1 MSENSRFIVLILYQ
15 KYKNF
20 VIFATENQP
29 KTYFMKNLRTIFLVV
44 AAVIFTAFN
53 LNAQEQE
60 LPKSL
65 EIPSAI
71 GDNMVLQQN
80 STVNIWGYAKPKS
93 KVAVSCDWI
102 AGKPVT
108 VKADAEGVWVVPVA
122 VPAASFNPHTV
133 TIKAGKEVRT
143 LTNILFGEV
152 WLCAG
157 QSNMEWPVRKT
168 LDMKG
173 ELQGKMN
180 TNIRLLCTGR
190 IAKETPQRDIPQQ
203 EGKNTKWAVCN
214 PEDLAQFSAVGY
226 GFGKE
231 LQQALGV
238 PIGLVDASFGGTYI
252 EGWMK
257 KEVIEADSKIM
268 RDCTKIKHK
277 VWKGKESHLY
287 NANIYPIRY
296 NSFAGVIWYQG
307 CANVSSSPRGYA
319 HSLEVLI
326 NSWREEFNNPTMPFY
341 IVQLVPYT
349 YAGIKG
355 AQLRES
361 QEKAARKIDHC
372 EIVGTMDQ
380 LDIPGD
386 IHPRYKA
393 DVAHRLAQ
401 TALGEH
407 YGKSVGTFR
416 HPSYKSI
423 AVVGNTIRVSFNNVP
438 TTLKAEGRIN
448 GFQIGVTDPTNEK
461 KIKFYLAEATIEGDQ
476 VVVSA
481 EGVTSPKAVR
491 YCFNEDVGNLF
502 SAEGLPVLPFRSDK
516 NNASLSA
523 IPYIEQPSEI
533 AVTVEAK
540 KGYYTMGELTEGAHM
555 WPNLKQK
562 VSEVYP
568 KQFEGYKMLTAK
580 SIKKHKT
587 PATKVT
593 AHADGR
599 IYCLARN
606 TADIRKYHDKHGWKL
621 ITPAELRA
629 ITPDGK
635 KIAAQYICYREVKAG
650 ETVSLPRVVDHYSL
664 FVVAKEINLVEVE

>member
-1 MSENSRFIVLILYQ
+1 MKHL
-15 KYKNF
+15 
-20 VIFATENQP
+20 
-29 KTYFMKNLRTIFLVV
+29 KTLFLVV
-44 AAVIFTAFN
+44 VAALFATLN
-53 LNAQEQE
+53 LSAQEQE

-93 KVAVSCDWI
+93 KVSVACDWI
-102 AGKPVT
+102 AGKPTT
-108 VKADAEGVWVVPVA
+108 VKADAEGVWIVPVA
-122 VPAASFNPHTV
+122 VPAASFDPHTV
-133 TIKAGKEVRT
+133 TIKSGKQVVT
-143 LTNILFGEV
+143 LKNILFGEV

-173 ELQGKMN
+173 QLEGKLN

-190 IAKETPQRDIPQQ
+190 ISAETPQRDIPVQ

-214 PEDLAQFSAVGY
+214 AEDLAQFSAVGY

-231 LQQALGV
+231 LQEALGV
-238 PIGLVDASFGGTYI
+238 PVGLVDASYGGTFV

-257 KEVIEADSKIM
+257 REVIDSDAKILK
-268 RDCTKIKHK
+268 DCTKIKHK

-287 NANIYPIRY
+287 NANIYPIRH

-341 IVQLVPYT
+341 IVQLVPHT

-361 QEKAARKIDHC
+361 QEKVARRVEHC

-407 YGKSVGTFR
+407 YGKSVGIFR
-416 HPSYKSI
+416 HPSYKGMT
-423 AVVGNTIRVSFNNVP
+423 VEGNAIRVSLNHVP
-438 TTLKAEGRIN
+438 KGLKAEGRIN
-448 GFQIGVTDPTNEK
+448 GFQLGVTDPENEK
-461 KIKFYLAEATIEGDQ
+461 RLKFYVAEAKIEGKEI
-476 VVVSA
+476 VVTA
-481 EGVTSPKAVR
+481 EGVTAPKAVR
-491 YCFNEDVGNLF
+491 YCFNEDVGNVF
-502 SAEGLPVLPFRSDK
+502 SVEGLPLLPFRSDK

-523 IPYIEQPSEI
+523 TPYIEPASEI

-540 KGYYTMGELTEGAHM
+540 KGYYQMSELKEGAHM

-568 KQFEGYKMLTAK
+568 RQFEGFKMLTAN
-580 SIKKHKT
+580 SLKKHKT
-587 PATKVT
+587 AGGKIT
-593 AHADGR
+593 AAADGR
-599 IYCLARN
+599 IYCIARN

-621 ITPAELRA
+621 IIPAEVRA
-629 ITPDGK
+629 VKPDGK
-635 KIAAQYICYREVKAG
+635 KIAAQYVCYREVKAG
-650 ETVSLPRVVDHYSL
+650 ETVALPRVKDHYSL
-664 FVVAKEINLVEVE
+664 FVLAKDITLVEVE

>member
-1 MSENSRFIVLILYQ
+1 
-15 KYKNF
+15 
-20 VIFATENQP
+20 
-29 KTYFMKNLRTIFLVV
+29 MKNLKTLFLVV
-44 AAVIFTAFN
+44 VAALFATLN
-53 LNAQEQE
+53 LSAQEQE

-93 KVAVSCDWI
+93 KVSVACDWI
-102 AGKPVT
+102 AGKPTT
-108 VKADAEGVWVVPVA
+108 VKADAEGVWIVPVA
-122 VPAASFNPHTV
+122 VPAASFDPHTV
-133 TIKAGKEVRT
+133 TIKSGKQVVT
-143 LTNILFGEV
+143 LKNILFGEV

-168 LDMKG
+168 LDMKSQL
-173 ELQGKMN
+173 EGKLN

-190 IAKETPQRDIPQQ
+190 ISAETPQRDIPVQ

-214 PEDLAQFSAVGY
+214 AEDLAQFSAVGY

-231 LQQALGV
+231 LQEALGV
-238 PIGLVDASFGGTYI
+238 PVGLVDASYGGTYV

-257 KEVIEADSKIM
+257 REVIDSDAKILK
-268 RDCTKIKHK
+268 DCTKIKHK

-287 NANIYPIRY
+287 NANIYPIRH

-341 IVQLVPYT
+341 IVQLVPHT

-361 QEKAARKIDHC
+361 QEKVARRVEHC

-407 YGKSVGTFR
+407 YGKSVGIFR
-416 HPSYKSI
+416 HPSYKGMT
-423 AVVGNTIRVSFNNVP
+423 VEGNAIRVSLNHVP
-438 TTLKAEGRIN
+438 KGLKAEGRIN
-448 GFQIGVTDPTNEK
+448 GFQLGVTDPENEK
-461 KIKFYLAEATIEGDQ
+461 RLKFYVAEAKIEGKEI
-476 VVVSA
+476 VVTA
-481 EGVTSPKAVR
+481 EGVTAPKAVR
-491 YCFNEDVGNLF
+491 YCFNEDVGNVF
-502 SAEGLPVLPFRSDK
+502 SVEGLPLLPFRSDK

-523 IPYIEQPSEI
+523 TPYVEPASEI

-540 KGYYTMGELTEGAHM
+540 KGYYKMSELKEGAHM

-568 KQFEGYKMLTAK
+568 RQFEGFKMLTAN
-580 SIKKHKT
+580 SLKKHKT
-587 PATKVT
+587 AGGKIT
-593 AHADGR
+593 AAADGR
-599 IYCLARN
+599 IYCIARN

-621 ITPAELRA
+621 IIPAEVRA
-629 ITPDGK
+629 VKPDGK
-635 KIAAQYICYREVKAG
+635 KIAAQYVCYREVKAG
-650 ETVSLPRVVDHYSL
+650 EKVSLPRVKDHYSL
-664 FVVAKEINLVEVE
+664 FVLAKDITLVEVE

>member
-1 MSENSRFIVLILYQ
+1 MKSL
-15 KYKNF
+15 
-20 VIFATENQP
+20 
-29 KTYFMKNLRTIFLVV
+29 KTLFLVV
-44 AAVIFTAFN
+44 VAALFATLN
-53 LNAQEQE
+53 LSAQEQE

-93 KVAVSCDWI
+93 KVSVACDWI
-102 AGKPVT
+102 AGKPTT
-108 VKADAEGVWVVPVA
+108 VKADAEGVWIVPVA
-122 VPAASFNPHTV
+122 VPAASFDPHTV
-133 TIKAGKEVRT
+133 TIKSGKQVVT
-143 LTNILFGEV
+143 LKNILFGEV

-173 ELQGKMN
+173 QLEGKLN

-190 IAKETPQRDIPQQ
+190 ISAETPQRDIPVQD
-203 EGKNTKWAVCN
+203 GKNTKWAVCN
-214 PEDLAQFSAVGY
+214 AEDLAQFSAVGY

-231 LQQALGV
+231 LQEALGV
-238 PIGLVDASFGGTYI
+238 PVGLVDASYGGTYI

-257 KEVIEADSKIM
+257 REVIDSDAKILK
-268 RDCTKIKHK
+268 DCTKIKHK

-287 NANIYPIRY
+287 NANIYPIRH

-341 IVQLVPYT
+341 IVQLVPHT

-361 QEKAARKIDHC
+361 QEKVARRVEHC

-407 YGKSVGTFR
+407 YGKSVGIFR
-416 HPSYKSI
+416 HPSYKGM
-423 AVVGNTIRVSFNNVP
+423 AVEGNAIRVSLNHVP
-438 TTLKAEGRIN
+438 KGLKAEGRIN
-448 GFQIGVTDPTNEK
+448 GFQLGVTDPENEK
-461 KIKFYLAEATIEGDQ
+461 RLKFYVAEAKIEGKEI
-476 VVVSA
+476 VVTA
-481 EGVTSPKAVR
+481 EGVTAPKAVR
-491 YCFNEDVGNLF
+491 YCFNEDVGNVF
-502 SAEGLPVLPFRSDK
+502 SVEGLPLLPFRSDK

-523 IPYIEQPSEI
+523 TPYIEPASEI

-540 KGYYTMGELTEGAHM
+540 KGYYKMSELKEGAHM

-568 KQFEGYKMLTAK
+568 REFEGFKMLTAN
-580 SIKKHKT
+580 SLKKHKT
-587 PATKVT
+587 AGGKVT
-593 AHADGR
+593 AAADGR
-599 IYCLARN
+599 IYCIARN

-621 ITPAELRA
+621 IIPAEVRA
-629 ITPDGK
+629 VKPDGK
-635 KIAAQYICYREVKAG
+635 KIAAQYVCYREVKAG
-650 ETVSLPRVVDHYSL
+650 ETVALPRVKDHYSL
-664 FVVAKEINLVEVE
+664 FVLAKDITLVEVE

>member
-1 MSENSRFIVLILYQ
+1 MKSL
-15 KYKNF
+15 
-20 VIFATENQP
+20 
-29 KTYFMKNLRTIFLVV
+29 KTLFLVV
-44 AAVIFTAFN
+44 VVALFATLN
-53 LNAQEQE
+53 LSAQEQE

-93 KVAVSCDWI
+93 KVSVACDWI
-102 AGKPVT
+102 AGKPTT
-108 VKADAEGVWVVPVA
+108 VKADAEGVWIVPVA
-122 VPAASFNPHTV
+122 VPAASFDPHTV
-133 TIKAGKEVRT
+133 TIKSGKQVVT
-143 LTNILFGEV
+143 LKNILFGEV

-173 ELQGKMN
+173 QLEGALN

-190 IAKETPQRDIPQQ
+190 ISAETPQRDIPVQ

-214 PEDLAQFSAVGY
+214 AEDLAQFSAVGY

-231 LQQALGV
+231 LQEALGV
-238 PIGLVDASFGGTYI
+238 PVGLVDASYGGTYV

-257 KEVIEADSKIM
+257 REVIDSDAKILK
-268 RDCTKIKHK
+268 DCTKIKHK

-287 NANIYPIRY
+287 NANIYPIRH

-341 IVQLVPYT
+341 IVQLVPHT

-361 QEKAARKIDHC
+361 QEKVARRVEHC

-407 YGKSVGTFR
+407 YGKNVGIFR
-416 HPSYKSI
+416 HPSYKGMT
-423 AVVGNTIRVSFNNVP
+423 VEGNAIRVSLNHVP
-438 TTLKAEGRIN
+438 KGLKAEGRIN
-448 GFQIGVTDPTNEK
+448 GFQLGVTDPQNEK
-461 KIKFYLAEATIEGDQ
+461 RLKFYVAEAKIEGKEI
-476 VVVSA
+476 VVTA
-481 EGVTSPKAVR
+481 EGVTAPKAVR
-491 YCFNEDVGNLF
+491 YCFNEDVGNVF
-502 SAEGLPVLPFRSDK
+502 SVEGLPLLPFRSDK

-523 IPYIEQPSEI
+523 TPYIEPASEI

-540 KGYYTMGELTEGAHM
+540 KGYYQMSELKEGAHM

-568 KQFEGYKMLTAK
+568 RQFEGFKMLTAN
-580 SIKKHKT
+580 SLKKHKT
-587 PATKVT
+587 AGGKIT
-593 AHADGR
+593 AAADGR
-599 IYCLARN
+599 IYCIARN

-621 ITPAELRA
+621 IIPAEVRA
-629 ITPDGK
+629 VKPDGK
-635 KIAAQYICYREVKAG
+635 KIAAQYVCYREVKAG
-650 ETVSLPRVVDHYSL
+650 ETVALPRVKDHYSL
-664 FVVAKEINLVEVE
+664 FVLAKDITLVEVE

>member
-1 MSENSRFIVLILYQ
+1 
-15 KYKNF
+15 
-20 VIFATENQP
+20 
-29 KTYFMKNLRTIFLVV
+29 MKNLKTLFLVV
-44 AAVIFTAFN
+44 VAALFATLN
-53 LNAQEQE
+53 LSAQEQE

-93 KVAVSCDWI
+93 KVSVACDWI
-102 AGKPVT
+102 AGKPTT
-108 VKADAEGVWVVPVA
+108 VKADAEGVWIVPVA
-122 VPAASFNPHTV
+122 VPAASFDPHTV
-133 TIKAGKEVRT
+133 TIKSGKQVVT
-143 LTNILFGEV
+143 LKNILFGEV

-168 LDMKG
+168 LDMKSQLEG
-173 ELQGKMN
+173 ELN

-190 IAKETPQRDIPQQ
+190 ISAETPQRDIPVQ

-214 PEDLAQFSAVGY
+214 AEDLAQFSAVGY

-231 LQQALGV
+231 LQEALGV
-238 PIGLVDASFGGTYI
+238 PVGLVDASYGGTYV

-257 KEVIEADSKIM
+257 REVIDSDAKILK
-268 RDCTKIKHK
+268 DCTKIKHK

-287 NANIYPIRY
+287 NANIYPIRH

-341 IVQLVPYT
+341 IVQLVPHT

-361 QEKAARKIDHC
+361 QEKVARRVEHC

-407 YGKSVGTFR
+407 YGKNVGIFR
-416 HPSYKSI
+416 HPSYKGMT
-423 AVVGNTIRVSFNNVP
+423 VEGNAIRVSLNHVP
-438 TTLKAEGRIN
+438 KGLKAEGRIN
-448 GFQIGVTDPTNEK
+448 GFQLGVTDPENEK
-461 KIKFYLAEATIEGDQ
+461 RLKFFIAEAKIEGKEI
-476 VVVSA
+476 VVTA
-481 EGVTSPKAVR
+481 EGVTAPKAVR
-491 YCFNEDVGNLF
+491 YCFNEDVGNVF
-502 SAEGLPVLPFRSDK
+502 SVEGLPLLPFRSDK

-523 IPYIEQPSEI
+523 TPYVEPASEI

-540 KGYYTMGELTEGAHM
+540 KGYYKMSELKEGAHM

-568 KQFEGYKMLTAK
+568 RQFEGFKMLTAN
-580 SIKKHKT
+580 SLKKHKT
-587 PATKVT
+587 AGGKIT
-593 AHADGR
+593 AAADGR
-599 IYCLARN
+599 IYCIARN

-621 ITPAELRA
+621 IIPAEVRA
-629 ITPDGK
+629 VKPDGK
-635 KIAAQYICYREVKAG
+635 KIAAQYVCYREVKAG
-650 ETVSLPRVVDHYSL
+650 EKVSLPRVKDHYSL
-664 FVVAKEINLVEVE
+664 FVLAKDITLVEVE

>member
-1 MSENSRFIVLILYQ
+1 
-15 KYKNF
+15 
-20 VIFATENQP
+20 
-29 KTYFMKNLRTIFLVV
+29 MKNLKTLFLVV
-44 AAVIFTAFN
+44 VAALFATLN
-53 LNAQEQE
+53 LSAQEQE

-93 KVAVSCDWI
+93 KVSVACDWI
-102 AGKPVT
+102 AGKPTT
-108 VKADAEGVWVVPVA
+108 VKADAEGVWIVPVA
-122 VPAASFNPHTV
+122 VPAASFDPHTV
-133 TIKAGKEVRT
+133 TIKSGKQVVT
-143 LTNILFGEV
+143 LKNILFGEV

-173 ELQGKMN
+173 QLEGKLN

-190 IAKETPQRDIPQQ
+190 ISAETPQRDIPVQ

-214 PEDLAQFSAVGY
+214 AEDLAQFSAVGY

-231 LQQALGV
+231 LQEALGV
-238 PIGLVDASFGGTYI
+238 PVGLVDASYGGTYV

-257 KEVIEADSKIM
+257 REVIDSDAKILK
-268 RDCTKIKHK
+268 DCTKIKHK

-287 NANIYPIRY
+287 NANIYPIRH

-341 IVQLVPYT
+341 IVQLVPHT

-361 QEKAARKIDHC
+361 QEKVARRVEHC

-407 YGKSVGTFR
+407 YGKNVGIFR
-416 HPSYKSI
+416 HPSYKGM
-423 AVVGNTIRVSFNNVP
+423 AVEGNAIRVSLNHVP
-438 TTLKAEGRIN
+438 KGLKAEGRIN
-448 GFQIGVTDPTNEK
+448 GFQLGVTDPQNEK
-461 KIKFYLAEATIEGDQ
+461 RLKFFIAEAKIEGKEI
-476 VVVSA
+476 VVTA
-481 EGVTSPKAVR
+481 EGVTAPKAVR
-491 YCFNEDVGNLF
+491 YCFNEDVGNVF
-502 SAEGLPVLPFRSDK
+502 SVEGLPLLPFRSDK

-523 IPYIEQPSEI
+523 TPYIEPASEI

-540 KGYYTMGELTEGAHM
+540 KGYYKMSELKEGAHM

-568 KQFEGYKMLTAK
+568 RQFEGFKMLTAN
-580 SIKKHKT
+580 SLKKHKT
-587 PATKVT
+587 AGGKIT
-593 AHADGR
+593 AAADGR
-599 IYCLARN
+599 IYCIARN

-621 ITPAELRA
+621 IIPAEVRA
-629 ITPDGK
+629 VKPDGK
-635 KIAAQYICYREVKAG
+635 KIAAQYVCYREVKAG
-650 ETVSLPRVVDHYSL
+650 ETVALPRVKDHYSL
-664 FVVAKEINLVEVE
+664 FVLAKDITLVEVE

>member
-1 MSENSRFIVLILYQ
+1 
-15 KYKNF
+15 
-20 VIFATENQP
+20 
-29 KTYFMKNLRTIFLVV
+29 MKNLKTLFLVV
-44 AAVIFTAFN
+44 VAALFATLN
-53 LNAQEQE
+53 LSAQEQE

-93 KVAVSCDWI
+93 KVSVACDWI
-102 AGKPVT
+102 AGKPTT
-108 VKADAEGVWVVPVA
+108 VKADAEGVWIVPVA
-122 VPAASFNPHTV
+122 VPAASFDPHTV
-133 TIKAGKEVRT
+133 TIKSGKQVVT
-143 LTNILFGEV
+143 LKNILFGEV

-157 QSNMEWPVRKT
+157 QSNMEWPVRKA
-168 LDMKG
+168 LDMKSQL
-173 ELQGKMN
+173 EGKLN

-190 IAKETPQRDIPQQ
+190 ISAETPQRDIPVQ

-214 PEDLAQFSAVGY
+214 AEDLAQFSAVGY

-231 LQQALGV
+231 LQEALGV
-238 PIGLVDASFGGTYI
+238 PVGLVDASYGGTYV

-257 KEVIEADSKIM
+257 KEVIDSDAKILK
-268 RDCTKIKHK
+268 DCTKIKHK

-287 NANIYPIRY
+287 NANIYPIRH

-341 IVQLVPYT
+341 IVQLVPHT

-361 QEKAARKIDHC
+361 QEKVARRVEHC

-407 YGKSVGTFR
+407 YGKNVGIFR
-416 HPSYKSI
+416 HPSYKGMT
-423 AVVGNTIRVSFNNVP
+423 VEGNAIRVSLNHVP
-438 TTLKAEGRIN
+438 KGLKAEGRIN
-448 GFQIGVTDPTNEK
+448 GFQLGVTDPQNEK
-461 KIKFYLAEATIEGDQ
+461 RLKFYVAEAKIEGKEI
-476 VVVSA
+476 VVTA
-481 EGVTSPKAVR
+481 EGVTAPKAVR
-491 YCFNEDVGNLF
+491 YCFNEDVGNVF
-502 SAEGLPVLPFRSDK
+502 SVEGLPLLPFRSDK

-523 IPYIEQPSEI
+523 TPYIEPASEI

-540 KGYYTMGELTEGAHM
+540 KGYYKMSELKEGAHM

-568 KQFEGYKMLTAK
+568 RQFEGFKMLTAN
-580 SIKKHKT
+580 SLKKHKT
-587 PATKVT
+587 AGGKIT
-593 AHADGR
+593 AAADGR
-599 IYCLARN
+599 IYCIARN

-621 ITPAELRA
+621 IIPAEVRA
-629 ITPDGK
+629 VTPDGK
-635 KIAAQYICYREVKAG
+635 KIAAQYVCYREVKAG
-650 ETVSLPRVVDHYSL
+650 ETVALPRVKDHYSL
-664 FVVAKEINLVEVE
+664 FVLAKEITLVEVE

>member
-1 MSENSRFIVLILYQ
+1 MKSL
-15 KYKNF
+15 
-20 VIFATENQP
+20 
-29 KTYFMKNLRTIFLVV
+29 KTLFLVV
-44 AAVIFTAFN
+44 VAALFATLN
-53 LNAQEQE
+53 LSAQEQE

-93 KVAVSCDWI
+93 KVSVACDWI
-102 AGKPVT
+102 AGKPTT
-108 VKADAEGVWVVPVA
+108 VKADAEGVWIVPVA

-133 TIKAGKEVRT
+133 TIKSGKQVVT
-143 LTNILFGEV
+143 LKNILFGEV

-173 ELQGKMN
+173 QLEGKLN

-190 IAKETPQRDIPQQ
+190 ISAETPQRDIPVQ

-214 PEDLAQFSAVGY
+214 AEDLAQFSAVGY

-231 LQQALGV
+231 LQEALGV
-238 PIGLVDASFGGTYI
+238 PVGLVDASYGGTYV

-257 KEVIEADSKIM
+257 REVIDSDAKILK
-268 RDCTKIKHK
+268 DCTKIKHK

-287 NANIYPIRY
+287 NANIYPIRH

-341 IVQLVPYT
+341 IVQLVPHT

-361 QEKAARKIDHC
+361 QEKVARRVEHC

-407 YGKSVGTFR
+407 YGKSVGIFR
-416 HPSYKSI
+416 HPSYKGMT
-423 AVVGNTIRVSFNNVP
+423 VEGNAIRVSLNHVP
-438 TTLKAEGRIN
+438 KGLKAEGRIN
-448 GFQIGVTDPTNEK
+448 GFQLGVTDPENEK
-461 KIKFYLAEATIEGDQ
+461 RLKFYVAEAKIEGKEI
-476 VVVSA
+476 VVTA
-481 EGVTSPKAVR
+481 EGVTAPKAVR
-491 YCFNEDVGNLF
+491 YCFNEDVGNVF
-502 SAEGLPVLPFRSDK
+502 SVEGLPLLPFRSDK

-523 IPYIEQPSEI
+523 IPYIEPASEI

-540 KGYYTMGELTEGAHM
+540 KGYYKMSELKEGAHM

-568 KQFEGYKMLTAK
+568 REFEGFKMLTAN
-580 SIKKHKT
+580 SLKKHKT
-587 PATKVT
+587 AGGKIT
-593 AHADGR
+593 AAADGR
-599 IYCLARN
+599 IYCIARN

-621 ITPAELRA
+621 IIPAEVRA
-629 ITPDGK
+629 VKPDGK
-635 KIAAQYICYREVKAG
+635 KIAAQYVCYREVKAG
-650 ETVSLPRVVDHYSL
+650 ETVALPRVKDHYSL
-664 FVVAKEINLVEVE
+664 FVLAKDITLVEVE

>member
-1 MSENSRFIVLILYQ
+1 MKSL
-15 KYKNF
+15 
-20 VIFATENQP
+20 
-29 KTYFMKNLRTIFLVV
+29 KTLFLVV
-44 AAVIFTAFN
+44 VAALFATLN
-53 LNAQEQE
+53 LSAQEQE

-93 KVAVSCDWI
+93 KVSVACDWI
-102 AGKPVT
+102 AGKPTT
-108 VKADAEGVWVVPVA
+108 VKADAEGVWIVPVA
-122 VPAASFNPHTV
+122 VPAASFDPHTV
-133 TIKAGKEVRT
+133 TIKAGKQVVT
-143 LTNILFGEV
+143 LKNILFGEV

-173 ELQGKMN
+173 QLEGKLN

-190 IAKETPQRDIPQQ
+190 ISAETPQRDIPVQ

-214 PEDLAQFSAVGY
+214 AEDLAQFSAVGY

-231 LQQALGV
+231 LQEALGV
-238 PIGLVDASFGGTYI
+238 PVGLVDASYGGTYV

-257 KEVIEADSKIM
+257 REVIDSDAKILK
-268 RDCTKIKHK
+268 DCTKIKHK

-287 NANIYPIRY
+287 NANIYPIRH

-341 IVQLVPYT
+341 IVQLVPHT

-361 QEKAARKIDHC
+361 QEKVARRVEHC

-407 YGKSVGTFR
+407 YGKSVGIFR
-416 HPSYKSI
+416 HPSYKGM
-423 AVVGNTIRVSFNNVP
+423 AVEGNAIRVSLNHVP
-438 TTLKAEGRIN
+438 KGLKAEGRIN
-448 GFQIGVTDPTNEK
+448 GFQLGVTDPENEK
-461 KIKFYLAEATIEGDQ
+461 RLKFYVAEAKIEGKEI
-476 VVVSA
+476 VVSA
-481 EGVTSPKAVR
+481 EGVTAPKAVR
-491 YCFNEDVGNLF
+491 YCFNEDVGNVF
-502 SAEGLPVLPFRSDK
+502 SVEGLPLLPFRSDK

-523 IPYIEQPSEI
+523 TPYIEPASEI

-540 KGYYTMGELTEGAHM
+540 KGYYKMSELKEGAHM

-568 KQFEGYKMLTAK
+568 REFEGFKMLTAN
-580 SIKKHKT
+580 SLKKHKT
-587 PATKVT
+587 AGGKIT
-593 AHADGR
+593 AAADGR
-599 IYCLARN
+599 IYCIARN

-621 ITPAELRA
+621 IIPAEVRA
-629 ITPDGK
+629 VKPDGK
-635 KIAAQYICYREVKAG
+635 KIAAQYVCYREVKAG
-650 ETVSLPRVVDHYSL
+650 ETVALPRVNDHYSL
-664 FVVAKEINLVEVE
+664 FVLAKDITLVEVE

>member
-1 MSENSRFIVLILYQ
+1 MKHL
-15 KYKNF
+15 
-20 VIFATENQP
+20 
-29 KTYFMKNLRTIFLVV
+29 KTLFLVV
-44 AAVIFTAFN
+44 VAALFATLN
-53 LNAQEQE
+53 LSAQEQE

-93 KVAVSCDWI
+93 KVSVACDWI
-102 AGKPVT
+102 AGKPTT
-108 VKADAEGVWVVPVA
+108 VKADAEGVWIVPVA
-122 VPAASFNPHTV
+122 VPAASFDPHTV
-133 TIKAGKEVRT
+133 TIKSGKQVVT
-143 LTNILFGEV
+143 LKNILFGEV

-173 ELQGKMN
+173 QLEGKLN

-190 IAKETPQRDIPQQ
+190 ISAETPQRDIPVQ

-214 PEDLAQFSAVGY
+214 AEDLAQFSAVGY

-231 LQQALGV
+231 LQEALGV
-238 PIGLVDASFGGTYI
+238 PVGLVDASYGGTFV

-257 KEVIEADSKIM
+257 REVIDSDAKILK
-268 RDCTKIKHK
+268 DCTKIKHK

-287 NANIYPIRY
+287 NANIYPIRH

-341 IVQLVPYT
+341 IVQLVPHT

-361 QEKAARKIDHC
+361 QEKVARRVEHC

-407 YGKSVGTFR
+407 YGKSVGIFR
-416 HPSYKSI
+416 HPSYKGMT
-423 AVVGNTIRVSFNNVP
+423 VEGNAIRVSLNHVP
-438 TTLKAEGRIN
+438 KGLKAEGRIN
-448 GFQIGVTDPTNEK
+448 GFQLGVTDPQNEK
-461 KIKFYLAEATIEGDQ
+461 RLKFYVAEAKIDGKEI
-476 VVVSA
+476 VVTA
-481 EGVTSPKAVR
+481 EGVTAPKAVR
-491 YCFNEDVGNLF
+491 YCFNEDVGNVF
-502 SAEGLPVLPFRSDK
+502 SVEGLPLLPFRSDK

-523 IPYIEQPSEI
+523 TPYIEPASEI

-540 KGYYTMGELTEGAHM
+540 KGYYKMSELKEGAHM

-568 KQFEGYKMLTAK
+568 REFEGFKMLTAN
-580 SIKKHKT
+580 SLKKHKT
-587 PATKVT
+587 AGGKIT
-593 AHADGR
+593 AAADGR
-599 IYCLARN
+599 IYCIARN

-621 ITPAELRA
+621 IIPAEVRA
-629 ITPDGK
+629 VKPDGK
-635 KIAAQYICYREVKAG
+635 KIAAQYVCYREVKAG
-650 ETVSLPRVVDHYSL
+650 ETVALPRVKDHYSL
-664 FVVAKEINLVEVE
+664 FVLAKDITLVEVE

>member
-1 MSENSRFIVLILYQ
+1 
-15 KYKNF
+15 
-20 VIFATENQP
+20 
-29 KTYFMKNLRTIFLVV
+29 MKNLKTLFLVV
-44 AAVIFTAFN
+44 VAALFATLN
-53 LNAQEQE
+53 LSAQEQE

-93 KVAVSCDWI
+93 KVSVACDWI
-102 AGKPVT
+102 AGKPTT
-108 VKADAEGVWVVPVA
+108 VKADAEGVWIVPVA
-122 VPAASFNPHTV
+122 VPAASFDPHTI
-133 TIKAGKEVRT
+133 TIKSGKQVVT
-143 LTNILFGEV
+143 LKNILFGEV

-173 ELQGKMN
+173 QLEGKLN

-190 IAKETPQRDIPQQ
+190 ISAETPQRDIPVQ

-214 PEDLAQFSAVGY
+214 AEDLAQFSAVGY

-231 LQQALGV
+231 LQEALGV
-238 PIGLVDASFGGTYI
+238 PVGLVDASYGGTYV

-257 KEVIEADSKIM
+257 REVIDSDAKILK
-268 RDCTKIKHK
+268 DCTKIKHK

-287 NANIYPIRY
+287 NANIYPIRH

-341 IVQLVPYT
+341 IVQLVPHT

-361 QEKAARKIDHC
+361 QEKVARRVEHC

-407 YGKSVGTFR
+407 YGKNVGIFR
-416 HPSYKSI
+416 HPSYKGM
-423 AVVGNTIRVSFNNVP
+423 AVEGNAIRVSLNHVP
-438 TTLKAEGRIN
+438 KGLKAEGRIN
-448 GFQIGVTDPTNEK
+448 GFQLGVTDPQNEK
-461 KIKFYLAEATIEGDQ
+461 RLKFYIAEAKIEGKEI
-476 VVVSA
+476 VVTA
-481 EGVTSPKAVR
+481 EGVTAPKAVR
-491 YCFNEDVGNLF
+491 YCFNEDVGNVF
-502 SAEGLPVLPFRSDK
+502 SVEGLPLLPFRSDK

-523 IPYIEQPSEI
+523 TPYIEPASEI

-540 KGYYTMGELTEGAHM
+540 KGYYQMSELKEGAHM

-568 KQFEGYKMLTAK
+568 RQFEGFKMLTAN
-580 SIKKHKT
+580 SLKKHKT
-587 PATKVT
+587 AGGKIT
-593 AHADGR
+593 AAADGR
-599 IYCLARN
+599 IYCIARN
-606 TADIRKYHDKHGWKL
+606 TADIRKYHDKHSWKL
-621 ITPAELRA
+621 IIPAEVRA
-629 ITPDGK
+629 VKPDGK
-635 KIAAQYICYREVKAG
+635 KIAAQYVCYREVKAG
-650 ETVSLPRVVDHYSL
+650 ETVALPRVKDHYSL
-664 FVVAKEINLVEVE
+664 FVLAKDITLVEVE

>member
-1 MSENSRFIVLILYQ
+1 
-15 KYKNF
+15 
-20 VIFATENQP
+20 
-29 KTYFMKNLRTIFLVV
+29 MKNLKTLFLVV
-44 AAVIFTAFN
+44 VAALFATLN
-53 LNAQEQE
+53 LSAQEQE

-93 KVAVSCDWI
+93 KVSVACDWI
-102 AGKPVT
+102 AGKPTT
-108 VKADAEGVWVVPVA
+108 VKADAEGVWIVPVA
-122 VPAASFNPHTV
+122 VPAASFDPHTV
-133 TIKAGKEVRT
+133 TIKSGKQVVT
-143 LTNILFGEV
+143 LKNILFGEV

-173 ELQGKMN
+173 QLEGKLN

-190 IAKETPQRDIPQQ
+190 ISAETPQRDIPVQ

-214 PEDLAQFSAVGY
+214 AEDLAQFSAVGY

-231 LQQALGV
+231 LQEALGV
-238 PIGLVDASFGGTYI
+238 PVGLVDASYGGTYV

-257 KEVIEADSKIM
+257 REVIDSDAKILK
-268 RDCTKIKHK
+268 DCTKIKHK

-287 NANIYPIRY
+287 NANIYPIRH

-341 IVQLVPYT
+341 IVQLVPHT

-361 QEKAARKIDHC
+361 QEKVARRVEHC

-407 YGKSVGTFR
+407 YGKNVGIFR
-416 HPSYKSI
+416 HPSYKGM
-423 AVVGNTIRVSFNNVP
+423 AVEGNAIRVSLNHVP
-438 TTLKAEGRIN
+438 KGLKAEGRIN
-448 GFQIGVTDPTNEK
+448 GFQLGVTDPQNEK
-461 KIKFYLAEATIEGDQ
+461 RLKFYVAEAKIEGKEI
-476 VVVSA
+476 VVTA
-481 EGVTSPKAVR
+481 EGVTAPKAVR
-491 YCFNEDVGNLF
+491 YCFNEDVGNVF
-502 SAEGLPVLPFRSDK
+502 SVEGLPLLPFRSDK

-523 IPYIEQPSEI
+523 TPYIEPASEI

-540 KGYYTMGELTEGAHM
+540 KGYYQMSELKEGAHM

-568 KQFEGYKMLTAK
+568 RQFEGFKMLTAN
-580 SIKKHKT
+580 SLKKHKT
-587 PATKVT
+587 AGGKIT
-593 AHADGR
+593 AAADGR
-599 IYCLARN
+599 IYCIARN

-621 ITPAELRA
+621 IIPAEVRA
-629 ITPDGK
+629 VKPDGK
-635 KIAAQYICYREVKAG
+635 KIAAQYVCYREVKAG
-650 ETVSLPRVVDHYSL
+650 ETVALPRVKDHYSL
-664 FVVAKEINLVEVE
+664 FVLAKDITLVEVE